1 MEKYKLEQITER
13 IYDGKHGDCDTEI
26 GSGLYFISVKDLM
39 EYDINYKN
47 AREITKGDFIENYK
61 RTCLENGDTIYANTG
76 DTIGKSIFVKENSMV
91 KKTSFQKSVAVIKP
105 NRTFV
110 DDRYLYYLLKHL
122 TPALRKAA
130 TGSAQKNLLL
140 STLRDFKV
148 TIHKKCEQTKISN
161 MLGVI
166 DDKIRNNMFINLELE
181 KMSKTM
187 YDYWFSQYEFPN
199 DDGKPYK
206 SSGGKMVWNDELKKD
221 IPESWTSKQINEIV
235 DMVSGYSFSTNDY
248 NNDGKYKLYTIKNVQ
263 DGIIVSKVDNKLKDI
278 PLNMSNECILKPS
291 DILMSLTGN
300 VGRVGLVYE
309 NNVLLNQRLLKLV
322 PKYNDISYIYLL
334 FRDNFM
340 RVKLE
345 QISTGTSQKN
355 LSPIDMGN
363 LKIAY
368 PDKSVLEK
376 FTELNNNIIFKIV
389 DNFKENQELTKLRN
403 YLLPLLMNGQVG
415 F

>member
-1 MEKYKLEQITER
+1 
-13 IYDGKHGDCDTEI
+13 
-26 GSGLYFISVKDLM
+26 
-39 EYDINYKN
+39 
-47 AREITKGDFIENYK
+47 
-61 RTCLENGDTIYANTG
+61 
-76 DTIGKSIFVKENSMV
+76 
-91 KKTSFQKSVAVIKP
+91 
-105 NRTFV
+105 
-110 DDRYLYYLLKHL
+110 
-122 TPALRKAA
+122 
-130 TGSAQKNLLL
+130 
-140 STLRDFKV
+140 
-148 TIHKKCEQTKISN
+148 
-161 MLGVI
+161 
-166 DDKIRNNMFINLELE
+166 
-181 KMSKTM
+181 
-187 YDYWFSQYEFPN
+187 
-199 DDGKPYK
+199 
-206 SSGGKMVWNDELKKD
+206 
-221 IPESWTSKQINEIV
+221 
-235 DMVSGYSFSTNDY
+235 
-248 NNDGKYKLYTIKNVQ
+248 
-263 DGIIVSKVDNKLKDI
+263 
-278 PLNMSNECILKPS
+278 MSNECILKPS

-389 DNFKENQELTKLRN
+389 DNFKENQELTKLRD